1 MSTPMPRCR
10 PAAMATLIFVPT
22 PSVLAASRL
31 PSGSWYRPANGPTP
45 AATCA
50 PWVAAISGLTR
61 SSTRSYASMSTPA
74 AAYDS
79 PSAGTSG
86 DGGRLE
92 LELVHLELLRHGHRV
107 RAVEA
112 RAAEL
117 LRGAAPDGPHQAG
130 NGQVRQ
136 AVGADVLAHLLD
148 GAPCGYELL
157 GGADVHAHEAW
168 VAHGR
173 ARDTHVDLLRA
184 GRPQA
189 VDDPMGCGAADD

>member
-1 MSTPMPRCR
+1 MSLTQWLTMSTPMPRCS
-10 PAAMATLIFVPT
+10 PVAIATLIFVPT
-22 PSVLAASRL
+22 PSALAASRL

-79 PSAGTSG
+79 PSSGTLG
-86 DGGRLE
+86 DDWGRLE

-117 LRGAAPDGPHQAG
+117 L
-130 NGQVRQ
+130 
-136 AVGADVLAHLLD
+136 
-148 GAPCGYELL
+148 
-157 GGADVHAHEAW
+157 
-168 VAHGR
+168 
-173 ARDTHVDLLRA
+173 
-184 GRPQA
+184 
-189 VDDPMGCGAADD
+189 